1 MQEPDGK
8 IPDAGEFCPAEPY
21 FFFKIRTGAQI
32 EIVFELPHR
41 LIGGVGE
48 FSVRELLKFQA
59 PEKPQ
64 TPILTCVAHRVWSFD
79 VFRAWM
85 LHAFPCP
92 TNNRLST
99 TNFAVQKK
107 SKEKS

>member
-1 MQEPDGK
+1 MSMQSGCRSARRIAGPAYAVRGSAESRRQIRCKLIDAGVKAVQEPDGK

-48 FSVRELLKFQA
+48 FSVRELL
-59 PEKPQ
+59 
-64 TPILTCVAHRVWSFD
+64 
-79 VFRAWM
+79 FRTKLA
-85 LHAFPCP
+85 
-92 TNNRLST
+92 T
-99 TNFAVQKK
+99 
-107 SKEKS
+107 